1 MTAVLKSA
9 LLAAGRLC
17 RITVQDGK
25 ILDVREERTDEP
37 TPPGAAVYDA
47 GGARVFPGLVEIHA
61 HGCGGHD
68 TMDGD
73 ALSAMAADFHRAG
86 VTTWYPTT
94 MTESTGRIR
103 AALSQTTDGRGARIP
118 GFHLEGPYISRIYK
132 GAQNEAYI
140 KAPDEAE
147 FASFPNVALVTVAPE
162 LPGAMEFIRRAAA
175 RGIRVSIGH
184 TDCDYDTACAAFDAG
199 AVCLTH
205 TCNAMHPFLHRAPG
219 PIGAAID
226 KHAYVQVIADG
237 LHLHRS
243 MVTMLYRTFG
253 RDRMILIS
261 DSMQATGLGDG
272 DYCFGGQP
280 VAVRAGVARTADG
293 ALAGSTTTLYG
304 CVRQAVAMGIP
315 EEDALYMATVT
326 PARMMGLRAGEILPG
341 YAADFILLDQQGN
354 LQKTLSL

>member
-1 MTAVLKSA
+1 MTAVLK
-9 LLAAGRLC
+9 AARVGARLC
-17 RITVQDGK
+17 RITAQDGV
-25 ILDVREERTDEP
+25 ITAVENEGA
-37 TPPGAAVYDA
+37 GAALPPDAVVYDA

-73 ALSAMAADFHRAG
+73 ALSAMAADFRRAG

-94 MTESTGRIR
+94 MTESTARIR
-103 AALSQTTDGRGARIP
+103 AALAQTSDGRGAHIP
-118 GFHLEGPYISRIYK
+118 GFHLEGPYISEKYK
-132 GAQNEAYI
+132 GAQNAAYI
-140 KAPDEAE
+140 KAPDIGE
-147 FASFPNVALVTVAPE
+147 FATFPCVGLVTVAPE
-162 LPGAMEFIRRAAA
+162 LPGALDFIRAATA
-175 RGIRVSIGH
+175 RGVRVAIGH
-184 TDCDYDTACAAFDAG
+184 TDCDYETACAAFDAG

-205 TCNAMHPFLHRAPG
+205 TCNAMRPFLHRAPG

-226 KHAYVQVIADG
+226 KNAYVQVIADG
-237 LHLHRS
+237 RHLHRS

-272 DYCFGGQP
+272 TYIFGGQP
-280 VAVRAGVARTADG
+280 VTVCGGVARTADG

-315 EEDALYMATVT
+315 EEDALYMASAT
-326 PARMMGLRAGEILPG
+326 PAAMMGLRAGKIAPG
-341 YAADFILLDQQGN
+341 YAADFIAVDDGGELLN
-354 LQKTLSL
+354 TFVM